1 MSWCH
6 TAEDVPVQSLLL
18 SLYEATSHKPKIL
31 LPEDTLVRHST
42 VFVFCLS

>member
-18 SLYEATSHKPKIL
+18 SPYEATSHKPKIL
-31 LPEDTLVRHST
+31 LPEDTLCET
-42 VFVFCLS
+42 